1 MCAKAGYPGG
11 YSGCLPIIRT
21 GTAAM
26 PPSKLR
32 FLSSRLPILDTRTA
46 RHEPKRADPEL
57 LTPEHRAWRQA
68 VMHRA
73 GWRCE
78 AVENGYRCT
87 AAHPVRL
94 FADHI
99 AERKDGGAALDPDNG
114 MALCGAHHA
123 RKTQAARAER
133 FKRRT

>member
-1 MCAKAGYPGG
+1 MGFRDGAALMARLQT
-11 YSGCLPIIRT
+11 LPPRI
-21 GTAAM
+21 G
-26 PPSKLR
+26 S
-32 FLSSRLPILDTRTA
+32 LDTAIART
-46 RHEPKRADPEL
+46 PKKVADAEL

-114 MALCGAHHA
+114 MALCGTHHA
-123 RKTQAARAER
+123 RKTQATRAER